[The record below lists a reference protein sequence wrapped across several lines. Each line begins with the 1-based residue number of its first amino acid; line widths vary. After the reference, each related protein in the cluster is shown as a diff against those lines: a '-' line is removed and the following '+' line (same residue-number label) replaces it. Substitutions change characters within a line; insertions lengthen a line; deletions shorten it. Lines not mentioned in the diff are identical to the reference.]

1 MSLATPKGRPGLT
14 LRARLVASTIVAV
27 AIALAVGFIW
37 ARRNLNQVLVEQ
49 LDETLAIKHQE
60 LSAVAAGSLEML
72 DRELHREIEVYER
85 VAMTVRIDLGDRV
98 LVAPDDRDGRRI
110 AAHLKSASSGKGT
123 QTIPA
128 VDEIPTLRVMSG
140 RFSVAGRE
148 LGDISIALSQ
158 EPAYETLRLFD
169 RRVLLGGLTLLI
181 IAVPVGLWLYRQAL
195 RPVTKAVRAAR
206 RLDPSDLSARLPSS
220 GLGDELDQLSQVINE
235 LLAKLERHHQR
246 VTTFTADASHE
257 LRTPLAAMRTS
268 IDVALQRPRDVNEY
282 RTALEALGD
291 QCDRLTA
298 VVEKLQLL
306 ARADA
311 GRLQAKAEPVD
322 LSQLVRE
329 TVDFLAPLAEEH
341 GLTIECKAESGV
353 VVGGDHAYLRQVM
366 VNLID
371 NAIKF
376 TPHGGSIVVSVA
388 ADADRAAITVADSG
402 AGIREAELEQLFER
416 FYRSNSAR
424 MHKGSGLGLSICRSI
439 VESHGGAISAAS
451 RPGEGSVFTISLPRS
466 LRTINDKSFP

>member
-1 MSLATPKGRPGLT
+1 MSLTIPKGPT
-14 LRARLVASTIVAV
+14 LRARLVASTTIAV

-37 ARRNLNQVLVEQ
+37 ARRNLHQVLIEQ
-49 LDETLAIKHQE
+49 LDETLVNKHQE
-60 LSAVAAGSLEML
+60 LSKVAAGSLEML

-85 VAMTVRIDLGDRV
+85 VEMTVRIDLGDRV
-98 LVAPDDRDGRRI
+98 LIAPDDVEGRRI
-110 AAHLKSASSGKGT
+110 AAHLKSIRSQKGA

-128 VDEIPTLRVMSG
+128 DGERPALRVMSG
-140 RFSVAGRE
+140 RLSVGGRE
-148 LGDISIALSQ
+148 TGDISIALSQ
-158 EPAYETLRLFD
+158 EPAYETLLLFD

-206 RLDPSDLSARLPSS
+206 RLDPADLSARLPTS
-220 GLGDELDQLSQVINE
+220 GSGDELDQLSLVINE
-235 LLAKLERHHQR
+235 LLTKLERHHQR
-246 VTTFTADASHE
+246 VTKFTADASHE

-268 IDVALQRPRDVNEY
+268 IDVALQRPRDLNEY
-282 RTALEALGD
+282 RTALEALAD

-311 GRLQAKAEPVD
+311 GRLQAKVEPVD

-329 TVDFLAPLAEEH
+329 TAEFLSPLAEER
-341 GLTIECKAESGV
+341 GLAIECDAKPGV
-353 VVGGDHAYLRQVM
+353 VVMGDHAYLRQVL

-376 TPHGGSIVVSVA
+376 TPRGGSILASVA
-388 ADADRAAITVADSG
+388 AEGDRATVAVADR
-402 AGIREAELEQLFER
+402 GIGIASEELEQLFER

-424 MHKGSGLGLSICRSI
+424 TQKGSGLGLSICRSI
-439 VESHGGAISAAS
+439 VESHGGTISAAS
-451 RPGEGSVFTISLPRS
+451 RTGEGSVFTISLPRARPGS
-466 LRTINDKSFP
+466 DRKSST